1 MPAEITLGK
10 ETFSLEW
17 LATDSAILDGQ
28 SAQLNRTKAYGD
40 YMSLTLTINGVS
52 KSYDRLYANDGSTEA
67 TLGNTDVEYELLNE
81 SGDEYMDSALVG
93 LLIKSRLEDN
103 SVVTS
108 DVFTSC
114 DTPAIRMNKLLVTTG
129 GFYVDAILPAGYEII
144 VAAKDGADN
153 EITVTDAGA
162 QGVFVESENAQSVV
176 LEITVVK
183 KDIPWGLTALWES
196 LVR

>member
-1 MPAEITLGK
+1 MWMQFFRKI
-10 ETFSLEW
+10 FRNFC
-17 LATDSAILDGQ
+17 ILH
-28 SAQLNRTKAYGD
+28 
-40 YMSLTLTINGVS
+40 
-52 KSYDRLYANDGSTEA
+52 
-67 TLGNTDVEYELLNE
+67 
-81 SGDEYMDSALVG
+81 
-93 LLIKSRLEDN
+93 
-103 SVVTS
+103 
-108 DVFTSC
+108 
-114 DTPAIRMNKLLVTTG
+114 
-129 GFYVDAILPAGYEII
+129 EII